1 MLSPLHSLGA
11 GSLILSLLAS
21 PVKANQSSAAYQLV
35 ERWQAENFL
44 EYFNFHVGQ
53 DPTNGY
59 VNYMDQDSAQ
69 KAGLVKVTDS
79 GSLYLGVD
87 HTTKLS
93 PDGKGRDS
101 VRIGTKKYYDQSLVI
116 ADIAHMPG
124 SICGSW
130 PAFWSVGMEWPQDGE
145 IDIIEGV
152 NLREH
157 NEIVMHT
164 SGTCSLT
171 DQGMTGVVNATGCG
185 EELGP
190 VGCVVEGGKGSYGTS
205 FNRQGGGVYAMEWTA
220 EFLKIWFFPRR
231 SIPSSIS
238 SGQPDVTEFG
248 TPMALVQEGC
258 DVANS
263 FKSQSF
269 VFDITFCGDWAG
281 GVFGESG
288 CPMSSSDPVQ
298 SCVNYVA
305 QNPSAFQQ
313 SYWEINSVKIYQT
326 GVNGPALNSTT
337 TLAPATTRTTAETS
351 VVETHST
358 PSAHESATA
367 VHSAITTSS
376 TVSAPISATSTHHE
390 TIQKA
395 PATTDVKK
403 APATLYVTNFVTSTK
418 TVCSDART
426 AKTLPF
432 VTATGA
438 EVANGPTNDQNLKP
452 AGSETTATRVEV
464 VVEPQNTASYGTQS
478 IPAPVATQ
486 AHGVGGGRATS
497 NAAPNDHSAPA
508 KDSVDSVTTRKPT
521 EIENLPPANR
531 APGLLP
537 SSMPSRTSVPLIP
550 HPHASTHGPSSS
562 PTGVSAMF
570 TGAAHKT
577 ASNVLGAVI
586 AFVLVLLV

>member
-1 MLSPLHSLGA
+1 MFSPWLSLSA
-11 GSLILSLLAS
+11 GSLILPLLAS
-21 PVKANQSSAAYQLV
+21 PVTANESSAAAYQLV
-35 ERWQAENFL
+35 ERWQADNFL

-59 VNYMDQDSAQ
+59 VNYLDQASAQ
-69 KAGLVKVTDS
+69 DAGLVKVTDS
-79 GSLYLGVD
+79 GTLYLGVD

-93 PDGKGRDS
+93 PGGKGRDS

-152 NLREH
+152 NLQEH

-185 EELGP
+185 ADLGP
-190 VGCVVEGGKGSYGTS
+190 VGCVVEGHKGSYGTS

-220 EFLKIWFFPRR
+220 DFLKIWFFPRR

-269 VFDITFCGDWAG
+269 VFDVTFCGDWAG
-281 GVFGESG
+281 GVFGQSG

-298 SCVNYVA
+298 SCINYVA
-305 QNPSAFQQ
+305 QNPSAFEQ
-313 SYWEINSVKIYQT
+313 SYWEINSIQIYQT
-326 GVNGPALNSTT
+326 SVNGPASNSTT
-337 TLAPATTRTTAETS
+337 THAPATTHTTAEPS
-351 VVETHST
+351 VAETQSVT
-358 PSAHESATA
+358 SAHEGATT
-367 VHSAITTSS
+367 VHSAVTTSS
-376 TVSAPISATSTHHE
+376 TEAKPTSVKSMHHE
-390 TIQKA
+390 TVEKA
-395 PATTDVKK
+395 LATTGVKK

-418 TVCSDART
+418 TVCTDT
-426 AKTLPF
+426 
-432 VTATGA
+432 VTANGA
-438 EVANGPTNDQNLKP
+438 EMTKDLSNGENLKP
-452 AGSETTATRVEV
+452 AGSSNTATRVET
-464 VVEPQNTASYGTQS
+464 VVEPQNTAMS
-478 IPAPVATQ
+478 TQ
-486 AHGVGGGRATS
+486 AHGVNGKSATS
-497 NAAPNDHSAPA
+497 NAASNDHSAPG
-508 KDSVDSVTTRKPT
+508 KDSVNSVTLHKPT
-521 EIENLPPANR
+521 EIENLSPATS

-537 SSMPSRTSVPLIP
+537 SLRPSRSSVPLIP
-550 HPHASTHGPSSS
+550 HPDASTHSPSSS
-562 PTGVSAMF
+562 PTGVSAVF
-570 TGAAHKT
+570 TGAAHKAT
-577 ASNVLGAVI
+577 GNVLGAI
-586 AFVLVLLV
+586 LAFVLALLV